1 MTIEWYPGH
10 MSKAHEQI
18 AELVKRIDVIIEILD
33 ARLPV
38 SSANHLLA
46 ELRRN
51 KPWIKVMNKNDLA
64 DPGVTKAWVRFFE
77 QQTGVRA
84 LPLSAKQHR
93 EVLQLPKLCL
103 RLAPSRGKPG
113 RPLRAMVV
121 GIPNVGKS
129 TLINTLAGKSMAKVG
144 DKPAIT
150 TCTQQIDLRNG
161 IILSDTPGLLWP
173 VMSDQAAAYR
183 LATTGAIGANALDY
197 TEVGLFAA
205 EFMLGRY
212 REQLLSRYQ
221 LTDLPPNPTALL
233 EQIGRRLGCL
243 TTGGGI
249 DLHRAAEAFLR
260 ELRAGKLGR
269 VSFEEPAPT
278 ADTAGSDPAEGA
290 GVEPGMKREQE

>member
-1 MTIEWYPGH
+1 MKIEWYPGH
-10 MSKAHEQI
+10 MGKAHEQI
-18 AELVKRIDVIIEILD
+18 SELVRRMDVIIEVLD

-38 SSANHLLA
+38 SSSNHLLA

-51 KPWIKVMNKNDLA
+51 KPWIKILNKNDLA
-64 DPGVTKAWVRFFE
+64 DPAVTKAWVRFFE
-77 QQTGVRA
+77 QQAGIRA

-103 RLAPSRGKPG
+103 RLAPNRGKPG

-161 IILSDTPGLLWP
+161 IVLSDTPGLLWP

-197 TEVGLFAA
+197 TDVGLYAA
-205 EFMLGRY
+205 EFMLRRY
-212 REQLLSRYQ
+212 REQVITRYQ
-221 LTDLPPNPTALL
+221 LPEPPESATVLL

-243 TTGGGI
+243 IAGGEI

-269 VSFEEPAPT
+269 VSFEEPEPAAGAVGSAA
-278 ADTAGSDPAEGA
+278 ADDETESGLA
-290 GVEPGMKREQE
+290 

>member
-10 MSKAHEQI
+10 MSKAHEQM
-18 AELVKRIDVIIEILD
+18 AELVRRIDVIIEILD

-51 KPWIKVMNKNDLA
+51 KPWIKVLNKQDLA
-64 DPGVTKAWVRFFE
+64 DPTVTKAWVRAFE
-77 QQTGVRA
+77 QQSGIRA

-103 RLAPSRGKPG
+103 GLAPNRGKPG

-129 TLINTLAGKSMAKVG
+129 TLINTLAGKAMAKVG

-161 IILSDTPGLLWP
+161 IILSDTPGVLWP
-173 VMSDQAAAYR
+173 TMSDQDAAYR

-197 TEVGLFAA
+197 TDVGLFAA
-205 EFMLGRY
+205 EFMLARY
-212 REQLLSRYQ
+212 RENILSRYQ
-221 LTDLPPNPTALL
+221 ITQLPENPTALL
-233 EQIGRRLGCL
+233 EQIGRRLGCVVA
-243 TTGGGI
+243 GGVI

-269 VSFEEPAPT
+269 VSFEEPE
-278 ADTAGSDPAEGA
+278 PAQVKVESTVVDDGA
-290 GVEPGMKREQE
+290 ELLPHE

>member
-1 MTIEWYPGH
+1 MH
-10 MSKAHEQI
+10 KAHEQI

-46 ELRRN
+46 ELRRTT
-51 KPWIKVMNKNDLA
+51 PWIKILNKQDLA
-64 DPGVTKAWVRFFE
+64 DPLVTKAWVRFFE
-77 QQTGVRA
+77 QQAGVRA
-84 LPLSAKQHR
+84 LPLSAKNHR
-93 EVLQLPKLCL
+93 EVLQLPKMCL
-103 RLAPSRGKPG
+103 RMAPTRGTPG
-113 RPLRAMVV
+113 RTLRAMVV

-150 TCTQQIDLRNG
+150 TCIQQIDLRNG
-161 IILSDTPGLLWP
+161 IVLSDTPGLLWP
-173 VMSDQAAAYR
+173 VMSDQKAGYR
-183 LATTGAIGANALDY
+183 LATSGAIGANALDY

-212 REQLLSRYQ
+212 REQVLTRYQ
-221 LTDLPPNPTALL
+221 LTDIPENPTALL

-243 TTGGGI
+243 VTGGEI

-269 VSFEEPAPT
+269 ISLEEPPVT
-278 ADTAGSDPAEGA
+278 EMADAAASTCAGGAEPA
-290 GVEPGMKREQE
+290 